1 MKRILLILLF
11 IISYQGISQS
21 FDYSLLNSFIGKYVS
36 LQGNID
42 YKSISSIELN
52 PILNQFV
59 KISPQEDWTKE
70 EHLSYWI
77 NTYNIFTIKLI
88 SDNYPVKSI
97 KDIKQPWDKKFIP
110 IRGELLSLNQI
121 EHEIIRKMNEPR
133 IHFALVCAAISCP
146 KLYNKAFTSE
156 NLDEDLTKL
165 TKEFLADPLKNSISE
180 EQVEI
185 SKIFQWFTGDFKNKE
200 QSLIDFLNLYSEIQI
215 SAGAKIKF
223 KAYNWNLNE

>member
-21 FDYSLLNSFIGKYVS
+21 FDYSLLNSFLGKYVS
-36 LQGNID
+36 QQGNID

-70 EHLSYWI
+70 EQLSYWI

-146 KLYNKAFTSE
+146 KLYNKAFTAKT
-156 NLDEDLTKL
+156 LDKDLTKL
-165 TKEFLADPLKNSISE
+165 AKEFLADPLKNSISE

-185 SKIFQWFTGDFKNKE
+185 SKIFQWFTGDFKTKE
-200 QSLIDFLNLYSEIQI
+200 QSLIDFLNLYTDVQI
-215 SAGAKIKF
+215 SGKAKVKF
-223 KAYNWNLNE
+223 KEYNWSLNE